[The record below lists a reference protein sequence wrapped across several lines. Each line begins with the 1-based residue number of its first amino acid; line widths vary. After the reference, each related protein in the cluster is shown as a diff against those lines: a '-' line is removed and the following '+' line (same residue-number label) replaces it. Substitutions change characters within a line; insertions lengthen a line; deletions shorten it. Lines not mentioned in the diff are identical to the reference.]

1 MKLNQLRDIVA
12 VAERGSLR
20 AAARHLELAQ
30 PALTRSVRD
39 LERELEAMDAARYRS
54 LAERVAALVET
65 SIQYAP
71 LGVLGEPRVNVL
83 KLNLALDDLT
93 KP

>member
-20 AAARHLELAQ
+20 AAARHLAVAQ

-39 LERELEAMDAARYRS
+39 LERAMTHVRDAGGVVIGPTALPDGR
-54 LAERVAALVET
+54 RVAVCEDPQGAAFAMMEPAAL
-65 SIQYAP
+65 S
-71 LGVLGEPRVNVL
+71 RS
-83 KLNLALDDLT
+83 
-93 KP
+93 